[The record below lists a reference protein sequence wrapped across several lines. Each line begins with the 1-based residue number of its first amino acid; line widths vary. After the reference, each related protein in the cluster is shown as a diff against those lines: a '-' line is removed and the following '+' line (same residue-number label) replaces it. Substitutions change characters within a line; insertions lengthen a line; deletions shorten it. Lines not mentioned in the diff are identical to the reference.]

1 MIQLVIVGIDSQ
13 KQTPKVVNL
22 GILKLHALS
31 WEDVIEETVQK
42 LILIKLS
49 FSLLIKPKH
58 DMTQM
63 VHIYHHEGAT
73 KEKMRTVGLDEIPED
88 LSVEKFVSFD
98 VIGST
103 IKPILPDSLIMSM
116 TKTNNFKEKQLSHGA
131 DEWLEK
137 PTAMMSSRSAIKT
150 SSLI

>member
-1 MIQLVIVGIDSQ
+1 
-13 KQTPKVVNL
+13 
-22 GILKLHALS
+22 
-31 WEDVIEETVQK
+31 
-42 LILIKLS
+42 
-49 FSLLIKPKH
+49 
-58 DMTQM
+58 M

-116 TKTNNFKEKQLSHGA
+116 TKTNNFKEK
-131 DEWLEK
+131 
-137 PTAMMSSRSAIKT
+137 
-150 SSLI
+150 